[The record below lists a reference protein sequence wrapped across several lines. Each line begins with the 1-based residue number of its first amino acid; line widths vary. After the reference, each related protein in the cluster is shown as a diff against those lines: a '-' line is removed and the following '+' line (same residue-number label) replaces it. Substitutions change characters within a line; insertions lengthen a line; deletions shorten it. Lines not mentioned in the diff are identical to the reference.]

1 MKLKISE
8 LFYSAQGEGRFIGV
22 PSVFLRTF
30 GCNFT
35 CSGFGCK
42 PGETS
47 KEADE
52 VAKTVHLYKDFTSL
66 PLVNTGCDSYAS
78 WHPAFKDLS
87 PTIETEWVVD
97 SLLTATP
104 NGKWVQDNGNDVH
117 LVITGGEP
125 LLGWQRAYE
134 ELLSNERMSD
144 LKNITFETNG
154 TQKLQ
159 PKFKEYL
166 LSWGKQRSLPH
177 GQNHYQHGNGW
188 NCTTFSVSP
197 KLSASGEAWE
207 EAIRP
212 EIVCEYEQYGFTYL
226 KFVVETE
233 EHFAEVEKAV
243 KEYRDAG
250 FSGPVYVM
258 PQGGVV
264 TPYAANR
271 VKVADWALSRGYNYS
286 PRLHVDLW
294 GNGWGK

>member
-1 MKLKISE
+1 MKLKVSE
-8 LFYSAQGEGRFIGV
+8 LFYSAQGEGRFVGV

-35 CSGFGCK
+35 CSGFGCA
-42 PGETS
+42 PGEKST
-47 KEADE
+47 EADE
-52 VAKTVHLYKDFTSL
+52 VAKQVHLYKDFLSL

-78 WHPAFKDLS
+78 WHPEFKHLS
-87 PTIETEWVVD
+87 PTVETKDLVD
-97 SLLTATP
+97 QMLALTP
-104 NGKWVQDNGNDVH
+104 NHKWVQDNGNDVH

-134 ELLSNERMSD
+134 ELLSHDSMSD

-159 PKFKEYL
+159 PRFTEFL
-166 LSWGKQRSLPH
+166 NMWSGKVGREV
-177 GQNHYQHGNGW
+177 
-188 NCTTFSVSP
+188 TFSVSA
-197 KLSASGEAWE
+197 KLSASGEKWL
-207 EAIRP
+207 EAICP
-212 EIVCEYEQYGFTYL
+212 DIVASYQSFGATYL
-226 KFVVETE
+226 KFVVETD
-233 EHFAEVEKAV
+233 EHFAEVDKAV
-243 KEYRDAG
+243 KEFRAG
-250 FSGPVYVM
+250 GFTGVVYVM

-271 VKVADWALSRGYNYS
+271 VKVADWACSKGYYYS

>member
-1 MKLKISE
+1 MKIKVSE
-8 LFYSAQGEGRFIGV
+8 LFYSAQGEGRFVGV
-22 PSVFLRTF
+22 PSIFLRTF

-35 CSGFGCK
+35 CAGFGCS
-42 PGETS
+42 PGVKST
-47 KEADE
+47 EADD
-52 VAKTVHLYKDFTSL
+52 VAKNVHLYKDFLSL

-87 PTIETEWVVD
+87 PTIENKD
-97 SLLTATP
+97 LIDQMLALTP
-104 NGKWVQDNGNDVH
+104 NHRWVQDNGNDVH

-134 ELLSNERMSD
+134 ELISDPKMHD

-159 PKFKEYL
+159 KGFRDFL
-166 LSWGKQRSLPH
+166 LAWQQPPLGSKKT
-177 GQNHYQHGNGW
+177 NEV
-188 NCTTFSVSP
+188 TFSVSA
-197 KLSASGEAWE
+197 KLSASGEKWE
-207 EAIRP
+207 EAICP
-212 EIVCEYEQYGFTYL
+212 DIVASYQELGTVYL

-233 EHFAEVEKAV
+233 EHFAEVERAV
-243 KEYRDAG
+243 KEFRNGG
-250 FSGPVYVM
+250 FTGVVYVM

-271 VKVADWALSRGYNYS
+271 VRVADWACSRGYYYS

>member
-1 MKLKISE
+1 MKLKVSE
-8 LFYSAQGEGRFIGV
+8 LFYSAQGEGRFVGV

-42 PGETS
+42 PGEKS
-47 KEADE
+47 VEADE
-52 VAKTVHLYKDFTSL
+52 VAKQVHLYKDFLSL

-78 WHPAFKDLS
+78 WHPEFKHLS
-87 PTIETEWVVD
+87 PTVETKDLVD
-97 SLLTATP
+97 QMLALTP
-104 NGKWVQDNGNDVH
+104 NKHWVQENGNDVH

-134 ELLSNERMSD
+134 ELLSHPDMAD

-159 PKFKEYL
+159 PRFKDYMHE
-166 LSWGKQRSLPH
+166 WQRAPLGGPKSREI
-177 GQNHYQHGNGW
+177 
-188 NCTTFSVSP
+188 TFSVSA
-197 KLSASGEAWE
+197 KLSASGEKWE
-207 EAIRP
+207 EAICP
-212 EIVCEYEQYGFTYL
+212 DIVKSYQEVGTTYL

-233 EHFAEVEKAV
+233 EHFAEVEKAT
-243 KEYRDAG
+243 KEFRAG
-250 FSGPVYVM
+250 GFTGVVYVM

-271 VKVADWALSRGYNYS
+271 VKVADWAMTKGYNYS

>member
-1 MKLKISE
+1 MKLKVSE
-8 LFYSAQGEGRFIGV
+8 LFYSAQGEGRFVGV

-35 CSGFGCK
+35 CSGFGCA
-42 PGETS
+42 PGVKST
-47 KEADE
+47 EADE
-52 VAKTVHLYKDFTSL
+52 VAEKVHLYKDFLSL

-87 PTIETEWVVD
+87 PTIETSELVGNM
-97 SLLTATP
+97 LGLTP
-104 NGKWVQDNGNDVH
+104 SHRWVQDNGNDVH

-134 ELLSNERMSD
+134 ELLSQDRMQD
-144 LKNITFETNG
+144 LRNLTFETNG

-159 PKFKEYL
+159 PRFAEYL
-166 LSWGKQRSLPH
+166 TKWGSIDNREI
-177 GQNHYQHGNGW
+177 
-188 NCTTFSVSP
+188 TFSVSA
-197 KLSASGEAWE
+197 KLSASGEKWE
-207 EAIRP
+207 EAICP
-212 EIVCEYEQYGFTYL
+212 DIVSTYQQYGTVYL

-233 EHFAEVEKAV
+233 EHFDEVERAV
-243 KEYRDAG
+243 KEFRAG
-250 FSGPVYVM
+250 GFEGVVYVM

-264 TPYAANR
+264 TPYAQNR
-271 VKVADWALSRGYNYS
+271 VRVADWACSKGYYYS